1 MTTTDPQSIRARL
14 EAALAGQLVEWPVY
28 AVYDWFVENR
38 PIDWP
43 GLFGLGLG
51 EIRHADLIRS
61 ERPHVEI
68 LETTRAV
75 EGGVRRDVRWVT
87 DRGELAEWHLGEWQQ
102 EFLIKRPEDYRI
114 LRRALEDTRITA
126 DSEPYLKSEADVGD
140 RGVTV
145 GQLERAPLLGRSP
158 IMEIQV
164 QLAGLNR
171 FAMDMADQ
179 VPELMELLELMTEL
193 KLRQV
198 REAVKTPAKY
208 IKLWDNMS
216 IETIGLKVYNQ
227 HMVPLYRQVLEIL
240 ASAGKRLLVHYDGK
254 TRLVAQQIACLDF
267 DLDSLTPPPEG
278 DMPIA
283 QARAAW
289 PHKFFWI
296 NPPLG
301 WYRDRRTLVE
311 RIREMVRDAGPR
323 RFCLMISEDV
333 PPDWQQTVPLVLETL
348 KPFSRGATA

>member
-1 MTTTDPQSIRARL
+1 MLTTGTIRARM
-14 EAALAGQLVEWPVY
+14 EAALAGEVVQWPVY

-43 GLFGLGLG
+43 GLFGLGL
-51 EIRHADLIRS
+51 
-61 ERPHVEI
+61 
-68 LETTRAV
+68 
-75 EGGVRRDVRWVT
+75 
-87 DRGELAEWHLGEWQQ
+87 
-102 EFLIKRPEDYRI
+102 
-114 LRRALEDTRITA
+114 EDTRITA
-126 DSEPYLKSEADVGD
+126 DSEPFLKSEAEVGD

-145 GQLERAPLLGRSP
+145 GQLERSPLLGRSP
-158 IMEIQV
+158 VMEIQV
-164 QLAGLNR
+164 QLAGLSR

-179 VPELMELLELMTEL
+179 VPERMELLERMSDL

-216 IETIGLKVYNQ
+216 IETIGLKVYNR
-227 HMVPLYRQVLEIL
+227 HMVPLYRQILEIL

-254 TRLVAQQIACLDF
+254 MRLVAQQIACLDF

-278 DMPIA
+278 DMTIA
-283 QARAAW
+283 EARAAW
-289 PHKFFWI
+289 PQKFFWLH
-296 NPPLG
+296 PPLG
-301 WYRDRRTLVE
+301 WYRDRFALAE
-311 RIREMVRDAGPR
+311 RIRQMVRDAGPR

-348 KPFSRGATA
+348 QGDCFRSVQG